1 MINIQP
7 AQFPRDLPIVRTL
20 FEEYAASLG
29 VDLGF
34 QGFAA
39 ELAGLPGKYLSPGGQ
54 LLLAWRGEEAVGC
67 VAFRSVD
74 AHACEMKRLYVRP
87 TARGLDL
94 GRQLV
99 VRLCELAVAAGYRCM
114 RLDTLADMHAAQRLY
129 RSLGFKEIEPYV
141 FNPVPGTQYMELALP
156 AAP

>member
-1 MINIQP
+1 MIDIRP

-34 QGFAA
+34 QGFDA

-129 RSLGFKEIEPYV
+129 RSLGFKVIEPYV
-141 FNPVPGTQYMELALP
+141 FNPMPGTQYMELALP